1 MSFAV
6 MDYPSSIRRLI
17 NEAAELLEEHA
28 DCGKLVIDL
37 RMNTGG
43 WSTVIWALQDTV
55 RQLKPECTYVLT
67 GGRTMSMAINAI
79 ACFRGGLDAITVGEP
94 TGQFSSFFAYSGDA
108 ENERRFTFP
117 HSQLEVEVSNLW
129 NDSATDL
136 PLFDIDYA
144 FKERY
149 DETGRLYE
157 WENTI
162 LPDVYVYQD
171 IEDIR
176 QGRESVMEWVLA
188 Q

>member
-1 MSFAV
+1 M
-6 MDYPSSIRRLI
+6 
-17 NEAAELLEEHA
+17 
-28 DCGKLVIDL
+28 
-37 RMNTGG
+37 
-43 WSTVIWALQDTV
+43 
-55 RQLKPECTYVLT
+55 
-67 GGRTMSMAINAI
+67 
-79 ACFRGGLDAITVGEP
+79 
-94 TGQFSSFFAYSGDA
+94 
-108 ENERRFTFP
+108 
-117 HSQLEVEVSNLW
+117 
-129 NDSATDL
+129 DL

-176 QGRESVMEWVLA
+176 QGRDSVMEWVLA